1 MYPLLNLRNN
11 VTDVPE
17 VKGIQT
23 FVNYV
28 FLFYYFLAFLNNFI
42 TYISIPKEYSFK
54 VVASECYICVFI
66 LYIFYIL

>member
-11 VTDVPE
+11 VTDVFKAPICIPFTPE

-42 TYISIPKEYSFK
+42 TYISRND
-54 VVASECYICVFI
+54 
-66 LYIFYIL
+66 